1 MARFGASMKSEF
13 GRQVAVDFES
23 DADFHE
29 CGSCPVHSR
38 LRKFHVPSNLNCR
51 TPEYKALRACVYG
64 IESVPSLDWRKYAA
78 LTSLQTG
85 TALGHSC
92 FQVSRESWTS
102 PAGEPHGYGR
112 SCPSRWFPMK
122 ALPPARSCCPACP
135 ESRRQSFGHWGRSFV
150 PLQGRRSAPKQVA
163 LRLQAPEATFPGNPC
178 SGAEQRKTPP
188 TDGCE
193 GWRGSRP

>member
-1 MARFGASMKSEF
+1 MSSTRLVELVIDTVVCLTLAKWETVSGQFG
-13 GRQVAVDFES
+13 GY
-23 DADFHE
+23 
-29 CGSCPVHSR
+29 
-38 LRKFHVPSNLNCR
+38 L
-51 TPEYKALRACVYG
+51 
-64 IESVPSLDWRKYAA
+64 IDWRKYAA

-102 PAGEPHGYGR
+102 PAGEPHGSGR

-163 LRLQAPEATFPGNPC
+163 LRLQAP
-178 SGAEQRKTPP
+178 
-188 TDGCE
+188 
-193 GWRGSRP
+193 